1 MATAKTAEIEFKFL
15 IKKEQI
21 DDVKAY
27 VERCGA
33 ANETLALTNQYFDTP
48 KRILHNHKIGLRIR
62 RWNDQLEQTV
72 KLAGEQIGAMSI
84 RPEYNV
90 PLQLSDVLNGVPNL
104 ALFPSDIWPAT
115 ISIADLQINL
125 QQQFQVDFERQ
136 RWLVKAAGATFEV
149 AIDSGAIQAGALQ
162 EAICELE
169 VELVDGDAEGL
180 LAWANELQQQFSLP
194 AGTLSKAQRGFVLA
208 AQAAAS
214 SNVATSRGN
223 D

>member
-48 KRILHNHKIGLRIR
+48 KKVLHNHKIGLRIR

-72 KLAGEQIGAMSI
+72 KFAGEQIGAMSI

-90 PLQLSDVLNGVPNL
+90 PLQKTEVLHGAPDL
-104 ALFPSDIWPAT
+104 ALFPSDIWPAS
-115 ISIADLQINL
+115 ISIAELQTNL
-125 QQQFQVDFERQ
+125 QQQFQVDFQRQ
-136 RWLVKAAGATFEV
+136 RWLVEESDASFEV
-149 AIDSGAIQAGALQ
+149 AIDSGGIRTGSLQ

-194 AGTLSKAQRGFVLA
+194 AGTLSKAQRGFALA
-208 AQAAAS
+208 AQA
-214 SNVATSRGN
+214 ATSRGN